1 MNNMFEFQYN
11 DGGRKEAGFKTSS
24 ARDCVTRSVAIVS
37 GIPYMDVY
45 KALAKLNSEQKP
57 KNGKRRA
64 KTASHGINTRE
75 KWFKDYMTSIGFEW
89 VPTMKFGV
97 GCNTHLVPSELPK
110 EDLVVMVSR
119 HATAIV
125 NGVLHD
131 THEPSREGNRCV
143 YGYFRKVK

>member
-1 MNNMFEFQYN
+1 
-11 DGGRKEAGFKTSS
+11 
-24 ARDCVTRSVAIVS
+24 
-37 GIPYMDVY
+37 MDVY